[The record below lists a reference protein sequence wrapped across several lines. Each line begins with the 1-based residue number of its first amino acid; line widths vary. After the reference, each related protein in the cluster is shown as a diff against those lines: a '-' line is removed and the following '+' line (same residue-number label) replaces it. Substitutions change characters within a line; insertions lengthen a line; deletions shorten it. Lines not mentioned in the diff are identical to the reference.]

1 MSYQVFARKYRPK
14 TFEDVLGQDHV
25 VRTLRNAIT
34 QNRLAHA
41 YLFVGPRGTGKTS
54 TSRIFAKAL
63 NCTGGPRVDFDPDED
78 VCVEI
83 AEGRSLDVTEIDG
96 ASNNS
101 VDDIRALREGVN
113 YAPARG
119 QFRIYYID
127 EVHMLTTNAFNALL
141 KTLEEPPAHVK
152 FIFATTEAHKIL
164 PTILSRCQRFDL
176 RKIPAPMIA
185 KHLLHIAELERVELE
200 PLAAHAIAAG
210 ADGGMRDAQ
219 SMLDQLVA
227 FCGSRIAEQDV
238 LDVFGFTSHQSIG
251 GLCGAILS
259 GRSAE
264 ALDRVCQ
271 EAEQG
276 RDLTRLLTDLIFHL
290 RNLMVHQVDPEI
302 AMRDMPP
309 ETAAMLSEQAAQISR
324 EKLLLLIDQFA
335 EVESTMKWAL
345 NKRLYLE
352 VGIIRATQLL
362 GESTLSD
369 VILALRGSLEGAP
382 GLPAGGVGGVGGGG
396 GAAVVAARGAVEVPV
411 RKVEVAEVPVKMGSM
426 ADAVRAAVGAGRS
439 VPVVPASV
447 PVVAAVE
454 KKEPVIEP
462 VKEVERPE
470 VAVRV
475 PDAALWEQIR
485 GEFSRR
491 MPMQGAFAAEAV
503 FLRAEGRTVVIGFP
517 ESQATASQSLMRP
530 AAKASLER
538 VAMEVSG
545 QDLVFRA
552 EVRAD
557 LVPVPLVEAAVGSVR
572 VEVPV
577 VVPEAKVEVAAVATP
592 EAVMAEFMDDPLIRE
607 ALRVFEATVVG
618 GK

>member
-1 MSYQVFARKYRPK
+1 
-14 TFEDVLGQDHV
+14 
-25 VRTLRNAIT
+25 
-34 QNRLAHA
+34 
-41 YLFVGPRGTGKTS
+41 
-54 TSRIFAKAL
+54 
-63 NCTGGPRVDFDPDED
+63 
-78 VCVEI
+78 
-83 AEGRSLDVTEIDG
+83 
-96 ASNNS
+96 
-101 VDDIRALREGVN
+101 
-113 YAPARG
+113 
-119 QFRIYYID
+119 
-127 EVHMLTTNAFNALL
+127 
-141 KTLEEPPAHVK
+141 LEH
-152 FIFATTEAHKIL
+152 
-164 PTILSRCQRFDL
+164 
-176 RKIPAPMIA
+176 
-185 KHLLHIAELERVELE
+185 VELE

-369 VILALRGSLEGAP
+369 VILALRGSLEGLPTA
-382 GLPAGGVGGVGGGG
+382 GLSGGGG
-396 GAAVVAARGAVEVPV
+396 GAVIAARGPVEVPV
-411 RKVEVAEVPVKMGSM
+411 RKVETAAEAPVKMGSM
-426 ADAVRAAVGAGRS
+426 ADAVRAAVGAGRG

-447 PVVAAVE
+447 PVAAVVE
-454 KKEPVIEP
+454 KTEPVREP
-462 VKEVERPE
+462 VKEVVRPE

-475 PDAALWEQIR
+475 PDAALWEEIR

-538 VAMEVSG
+538 VAAEVSG

-557 LVPVPLVEAAVGSVR
+557 LVPVPLPEPTGGQAR

-577 VVPEAKVEVAAVATP
+577 AVPEVKVEAAAVATP

-607 ALRVFEATVVG
+607 ALKVFEATVVG

>member
-185 KHLLHIAELERVELE
+185 KHLLHIADLERVELE

-264 ALDRVCQ
+264 ALDRVCH

-369 VILALRGSLEGAP
+369 VILALRGSLEGLPTA
-382 GLPAGGVGGVGGGG
+382 GLSGGGG
-396 GAAVVAARGAVEVPV
+396 GAVVAARGPVEVPV
-411 RKVEVAEVPVKMGSM
+411 RKVETAAEAPVKMGSM
-426 ADAVRAAVGAGRS
+426 ADAVRAAVGAGRGVPV

-447 PVVAAVE
+447 PVAAVVE
-454 KKEPVIEP
+454 KTEPVVEP
-462 VKEVERPE
+462 VKEVVRPE

-475 PDAALWEQIR
+475 PDAALWEEIR

-538 VAMEVSG
+538 VAAEVSG

-557 LVPVPLVEAAVGSVR
+557 LVPVPLPESTAGQSR

-577 VVPEAKVEVAAVATP
+577 AVPEVKVEAAAVATP

-607 ALRVFEATVVG
+607 ALKVFEATVVG

>member
-185 KHLLHIAELERVELE
+185 KHLLHIADLERVELE

-369 VILALRGSLEGAP
+369 VILALRGSLEGAA
-382 GLPAGGVGGVGGGG
+382 GLPVGGGG
-396 GAAVVAARGAVEVPV
+396 AVVARGPVEVAV
-411 RKVEVAEVPVKMGSM
+411 RKVETAEVPVKMGSM
-426 ADAVRAAVGAGRS
+426 ADAVRAAVGAGRGA
-439 VPVVPASV
+439 PVVPASV
-447 PVVAAVE
+447 PVAAVVE

-462 VKEVERPE
+462 VKEVS
-470 VAVRV
+470 VRV
-475 PDAALWEQIR
+475 PDAAMWEEIR

-557 LVPVPLVEAAVGSVR
+557 LVPVPLVEATVGPVR

-577 VVPEAKVEVAAVATP
+577 AVTEAKVEAAAVATP
-592 EAVMAEFMDDPLIRE
+592 EAVMAEFMDDPLIRQ
-607 ALRVFEATVVG
+607 ALKVFEATVVG

>member
-1 MSYQVFARKYRPK
+1 
-14 TFEDVLGQDHV
+14 
-25 VRTLRNAIT
+25 
-34 QNRLAHA
+34 
-41 YLFVGPRGTGKTS
+41 
-54 TSRIFAKAL
+54 
-63 NCTGGPRVDFDPDED
+63 
-78 VCVEI
+78 
-83 AEGRSLDVTEIDG
+83 
-96 ASNNS
+96 
-101 VDDIRALREGVN
+101 
-113 YAPARG
+113 
-119 QFRIYYID
+119 
-127 EVHMLTTNAFNALL
+127 
-141 KTLEEPPAHVK
+141 
-152 FIFATTEAHKIL
+152 
-164 PTILSRCQRFDL
+164 
-176 RKIPAPMIA
+176 
-185 KHLLHIAELERVELE
+185 
-200 PLAAHAIAAG
+200 
-210 ADGGMRDAQ
+210 
-219 SMLDQLVA
+219 
-227 FCGSRIAEQDV
+227 
-238 LDVFGFTSHQSIG
+238 
-251 GLCGAILS
+251 
-259 GRSAE
+259 
-264 ALDRVCQ
+264 
-271 EAEQG
+271 
-276 RDLTRLLTDLIFHL
+276 
-290 RNLMVHQVDPEI
+290 MVHQVDPEI

-369 VILALRGSLEGAP
+369 VILALRGSLEGAA
-382 GLPAGGVGGVGGGG
+382 GLPVGGGG
-396 GAAVVAARGAVEVPV
+396 AVGARGPVEVPV
-411 RKVEVAEVPVKMGSM
+411 RKVETAEAPVKMGSM
-426 ADAVRAAVGAGRS
+426 ADAVRAAVGAGRG

-447 PVVAAVE
+447 PVAAVE

-557 LVPVPLVEAAVGSVR
+557 LVPVPLPEATAGQVR

-577 VVPEAKVEVAAVATP
+577 AVPEAKVEVAAATP

-607 ALRVFEATVVG
+607 ALKVFEATVVG

>member
-1 MSYQVFARKYRPK
+1 VSYQVFARKYRPK

-25 VRTLRNAIT
+25 VRTLKNAIT

-96 ASNNS
+96 ASNNG
-101 VDDIRALREGVN
+101 VDDVRALRESVN

-127 EVHMLTTNAFNALL
+127 EVHMLSTSAFNALL

-309 ETAAMLSEQAAQISR
+309 ETAAMLSEQAGQISR

-382 GLPAGGVGGVGGGG
+382 GLPVGGLGGGGG
-396 GAAVVAARGAVEVPV
+396 GAVVARGPVEVPV
-411 RKVEVAEVPVKMGSM
+411 RKVERAEVPVKMGSM
-426 ADAVRAAVGAGRS
+426 ADAVRAAVGAGRG
-439 VPVVPASV
+439 V
-447 PVVAAVE
+447 PVVAASVPAVVVVE
-454 KKEPVIEP
+454 RKEPVREP
-462 VKEVERPE
+462 VEEVVRPE

-475 PDAALWEQIR
+475 PDAALWEEIR
-485 GEFSRR
+485 AEFSRR

-503 FLRAEGRTVVIGFP
+503 FLRTDGRTVVIGFP

-538 VAMEVSG
+538 VAAEVSG

-557 LVPVPLVEAAVGSVR
+557 LVPVPLVEATAGQAG

-577 VVPEAKVEVAAVATP
+577 AVPEPKVEVTAATP
-592 EAVMAEFMDDPLIRE
+592 ETVMAEFMDDPLIRE
-607 ALRVFEATVVG
+607 ALKVFEATVVG